1 MITETE
7 LPTRRGQYREVEAM
21 MWRWRRWNHV
31 GNGIPKGYQCLMGKY
46 IQPVRDGGDT
56 YAPLSDDEAE
66 RVHIA
71 LDDLRELQPL
81 VHEAVMLRYL
91 VGISDMKKA
100 ARAMRKGET
109 TYRELLN
116 EGHSFLQCVLKYL

>member
-1 MITETE
+1 MSIEIE

-46 IQPVRDGGDT
+46 LPSAPDSDDT
-56 YAPLSDDEAE
+56 YEPLSDDEAD
-66 RVHIA
+66 RVNIA
-71 LDDLRELQPL
+71 LDDLKYLQPL
-81 VHEAVMLRYL
+81 VHEAVMIRYL
-91 VGISDMKKA
+91 AGVHDTREA

-109 TYRELLN
+109 TYKELLGQ
-116 EGHSFLQCVLKYL
+116 GHSFLQCVSKYL